1 MSDVPKPKCDGL
13 VWSGFH
19 NVFCGRKA
27 GYEHEGRHFCKT
39 HHPPSM
45 KERSDKSF
53 QLYKE
58 KWEKI
63 AAARTASETAAD
75 EMAQNAARYL
85 WLRTRVPHKAYR
97 EMGLINAYGCE
108 EIDVAIDAA
117 MIESGDTTSGK
128 R

>member
-1 MSDVPKPKCDGL
+1 MSDVPKQICDGL

-85 WLRTRVPHKAYR
+85 WLRDRVPGSAYR
-97 EMGLINAYGCE
+97 AMGVIYSEAFAG
-108 EIDVAIDAA
+108 IDVAIDAA
-117 MIESGDTTSGK
+117 MSDTSRGE